1 MIQEI
6 LRYSPDVICLQEVDH
21 PRLLLRALQSVGYSG
36 QFVQKPDSPC
46 IYMKESNGPD
56 GCAIFYKESKFAQMT
71 SNTRVLKVWNANSNQ
86 VIVICLTDINI
97 CGNNTMARLSLLS
110 SYEAR
115 LVDRSLLFARLT

>member
-21 PRLLLRALQSVGYSG
+21 PRLLLNALQSVGYTG

-56 GCAIFYKESKFAQMT
+56 GDAGLLI
-71 SNTRVLKVWNANSNQ
+71 SNSLF
-86 VIVICLTDINI
+86 
-97 CGNNTMARLSLLS
+97 LSLGN
-110 SYEAR
+110 
-115 LVDRSLLFARLT
+115 

>member
-21 PRLLLRALQSVGYSG
+21 PRLLLRALQSVGYLG

-56 GCAIFYKESKFAQMT
+56 GCAIFYKESKFEKIR
-71 SNTRVLKVWNANSNQ
+71 SSSRVLKVWNANSNQ
-86 VIVICLTDINI
+86 VSFLSVIKLKSCLNLWQYYQD
-97 CGNNTMARLSLLS
+97 
-110 SYEAR
+110 
-115 LVDRSLLFARLT
+115 

>member
-21 PRLLLRALQSVGYSG
+21 PRLLLRALKSVGYSG

-56 GCAIFYKESKFAQMT
+56 GCAIFFKESKFDKIT
-71 SNTRVLKVWNANSNQ
+71 SSSRVLKVWNANSNQ
-86 VIVICLTDINI
+86 VSFLSVEVVNIIDDIM
-97 CGNNTMARLSLLS
+97 TTRLS
-110 SYEAR
+110 
-115 LVDRSLLFARLT
+115 SL